1 MGPSGCGKTTLLD
14 ALSGQ
19 RPIDS
24 GSIRLNRER
33 LSKKWRRKICYVLQ
47 QDIFFAELTL
57 RETLTYTAMLRL
69 PEKLPKS
76 EKMRCV
82 DHILE
87 ILELTHCQ
95 HTKIG
100 DYLSRGISGGE
111 KKRANIACELLTNP
125 SIMLLDVSLE
135 QLPVE

>member
-24 GSIRLNRER
+24 GSTFNNHRASKDYYSDIMFFSGSIKLNKER

-57 RETLTYTAMLRL
+57 RETLEYTGKYFR
-69 PEKLPKS
+69 KTFT
-76 EKMRCV
+76 V
-82 DHILE
+82 
-87 ILELTHCQ
+87 
-95 HTKIG
+95 
-100 DYLSRGISGGE
+100 
-111 KKRANIACELLTNP
+111 
-125 SIMLLDVSLE
+125 
-135 QLPVE
+135 